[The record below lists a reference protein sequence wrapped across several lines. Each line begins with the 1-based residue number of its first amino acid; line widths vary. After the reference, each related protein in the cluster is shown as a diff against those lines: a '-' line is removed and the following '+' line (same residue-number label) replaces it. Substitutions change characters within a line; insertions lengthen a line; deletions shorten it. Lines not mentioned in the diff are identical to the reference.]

1 MISEIYGVNGAQ
13 KPTDFQSGDFYLFED
28 LSNYKK
34 VTLVSGQQKINLSH
48 EDLECQFNYKIKD
61 DSDMA

>member
-13 KPTDFQSGDFYLFED
+13 KTKDFQSGDFYLFED